1 MMPYC
6 ILFQTIAASDSQ
18 VKKLKSLKNHSL
30 KGDAPTVTANVASN
44 RLFAP
49 NRKQA
54 DSERLLMHNAW
65 VIHLSSSGKSMNTKR
80 KHIALAVINALA
92 VMAATNTAFA
102 QDAQKVERV
111 EITGS
116 NIKRIDSETALPVT
130 VITRAEIERSG
141 ATSAADLIERLSA
154 NNGGGY
160 NSSLALGDSARP
172 GFAGASLRGLGSNN
186 TLVLLNGRRLAVYAF
201 DGGAVNLGAIPLAA
215 LERVE
220 VLRDGAS
227 AIYGSD
233 AIAGVINFITR
244 RDFNGGIAEVYGA
257 MPGGKGDGKYYGATA
272 TIGFGDLA
280 KDGFNVFGSF
290 NYYKQD
296 ALKASDRDFSR
307 TALIRDG
314 TTGAILVNRLSS
326 NSFPANILTATGFV
340 NPFANAY
347 GKNCTPPTSL
357 GTSATDTRCRF
368 DYASV
373 IDTVTPTEKLSFVG
387 AAAFQIN
394 ANNKLIAEVNYA
406 TQKTT
411 FTVSPVPASE
421 ATTFNGDPLLYPA
434 NGRFYPGKGIT
445 PAIPGVTLTG
455 PLNVYY
461 RTIELGGRSNQ
472 PQADEGR
479 ALIGLEG
486 VLAGWDYK
494 TGLYTAQSKVADK
507 YVGGWVFES
516 KFLPAVATGNIN
528 LWGPNDAAGLALL
541 RSTLILQDVRRSKST
556 NNGVDFN
563 LSREIAQLP
572 AGPLAVS
579 VGGEARQEKY
589 SDVPLAV
596 LNSGDVLGGGGDQ
609 LPVVGKRN
617 VAALFTEV
625 SAAVIKN
632 LEATAAVRYDRY
644 SDFGNAVTPKVGLR
658 WQPMKEILLRGSY
671 GEGFR
676 APTLP
681 DLLLPQT
688 QTNTGGAY
696 DDPLYGGAAGCT
708 ARFDPKYCNAQLT
721 VRQGGNP
728 NVKPEKSKQFTIGL
742 VAEPTP
748 NVSLRLDYFNIDQR
762 DVIGTI
768 TADTKLADYIANYNP
783 VTKTSSSIY
792 SPDIITKVDAA
803 TGRTVIN
810 FIRAVTGNVSS
821 QKTSGFD
828 ASIKLRVPK
837 TAVGDFTLGME
848 GTYLGSQKT
857 RTGVGSVES
866 ENVGQY
872 ATFGP
877 VVRFKHTTSVAW
889 DSGPWNAYLGYNWQS
904 AYQDQG
910 GTREVSPYE
919 TFDTALTWSGIKNL
933 KVKLGVRNLTDRHP
947 PFTIQNAYFQVG
959 FDPTYV
965 DPRGRTYRAALEY
978 KFK

>member
-1 MMPYC
+1 ME
-6 ILFQTIAASDSQ
+6 I
-18 VKKLKSLKNHSL
+18 
-30 KGDAPTVTANVASN
+30 
-44 RLFAP
+44 
-49 NRKQA
+49 
-54 DSERLLMHNAW
+54 
-65 VIHLSSSGKSMNTKR
+65 KR
-80 KHIALAVINALA
+80 KHIAIAVINA
-92 VMAATNTAFA
+92 MAAMAVSGGAYA
-102 QDAQKVERV
+102 QVDPQKVERV
-111 EITGS
+111 EVTGS

-130 VITRAEIERSG
+130 IITRAEIERSG

-244 RDFNGGIAEVYGA
+244 RDFNGAIAEIQAA
-257 MPGGKGDGKYYGATA
+257 MPGGKGNGQYYGATA
-272 TIGFGDLA
+272 TFGFGDLA
-280 KDGFNVFGSF
+280 KDGFNAFGSF
-290 NYYKQD
+290 NYYKQE
-296 ALKASDRDFSR
+296 ALKASDRAFSA
-307 TALIRDG
+307 TALIRDA

-326 NSFPANILTATGFV
+326 NSYPANILTDAGFV
-340 NPFANAY
+340 NPYANRY
-347 GKNCTPPTSL
+347 GKNCIPPTSL
-357 GTSATDTRCRF
+357 GTSPTDSRCRF

-373 IDTVTPTEKLSFVG
+373 IDVVTPTEKLSFVG
-387 AAAFQIN
+387 SAAFQIN
-394 ANNKLIAEVNYA
+394 ANNKLIAELNYA

-461 RTIELGGRSNQ
+461 RTVELGGRANQ
-472 PQADEGR
+472 PKADEGR

-486 VLAGWDYK
+486 LIGGWDYK
-494 TGLYTAQSKVADK
+494 TGLYYAESKVAER

-528 LWGPNDAAGLALL
+528 LWGPNDADGLSLL
-541 RSTLILQDVRRSKST
+541 RSTLVLQDVRVAKSS
-556 NNGVDFN
+556 NAGVDFN
-563 LSREIAQLP
+563 MSREIAQLP
-572 AGPLAVS
+572 AGPLGVS
-579 VGGEARQEKY
+579 LGGEARQVKY
-589 SDVPLAV
+589 NDTPLAV
-596 LNSGDVLGGGGDQ
+596 LNNGDVLGGGGDQ
-609 LPVVGKRN
+609 LPVAGKRN
-617 VAALFTEV
+617 VIALFAE
-625 SAAVIKN
+625 ANAPIIKN
-632 LEATAAVRYDRY
+632 LEAQLAVRYDRY

-658 WQPMKEILLRGSY
+658 WQPMKELLLRGSY

-681 DLLLPQT
+681 ELLLPQT
-688 QTNTGGAY
+688 QTNSGGAY

-708 ARFDPKYCNAQLT
+708 TRFDPKYCNAQLT

-728 NVKPEKSKQFTIGL
+728 ALKPEKSKQFTLGI
-742 VAEPTP
+742 VAEPNP
-748 NVSLRLDYFNIDQR
+748 NVSLRLDYFNIEQS
-762 DVIGTI
+762 DVIGI
-768 TADTKLADYIANYNP
+768 ISPDAKLADYIDKFNP
-783 VTKTSSSIY
+783 TTRTSSSIY

-803 TGRTVIN
+803 TGRTVIS
-810 FIRAVTGNVSS
+810 FVKSLYGNVSK

-837 TAVGDFTLGME
+837 TAIGDFTLGME
-848 GTYLGSQKT
+848 GTYLASQKS
-857 RTGVGSVES
+857 RTGTDTTEF
-866 ENVGQY
+866 EAVGQY
-872 ATFGP
+872 AQFGP
-877 VVRFKHTTSVAW
+877 VLRFKHTSSVSW

-910 GTREVSPYE
+910 GKREVSPYE
-919 TFDTALTWSGIKNL
+919 TWDTALTWSGIKNL
-933 KVKLGVRNLTDRHP
+933 KVKLGVRNLMDRSP
-947 PFTIQNAYFQVG
+947 PFTVQNQYFQVG

>member
-1 MMPYC
+1 ME
-6 ILFQTIAASDSQ
+6 I
-18 VKKLKSLKNHSL
+18 
-30 KGDAPTVTANVASN
+30 
-44 RLFAP
+44 
-49 NRKQA
+49 
-54 DSERLLMHNAW
+54 
-65 VIHLSSSGKSMNTKR
+65 KR
-80 KHIALAVINALA
+80 KHIAIAVINA
-92 VMAATNTAFA
+92 MAAMAVSSTTYA
-102 QDAQKVERV
+102 QSSDPQKVERV

-130 VITRAEIERSG
+130 IITRAEIERIG

-215 LERVE
+215 LDRVE

-244 RDFNGGIAEVYGA
+244 KDYQGGVVDATYG
-257 MPGGKGDGKYYGATA
+257 MPTGKGNGQYYTASATV
-272 TIGFGDLA
+272 GFGDLA
-280 KDGFNVFGSF
+280 KDRYNVFGSL

-307 TALIRDG
+307 TAFIRIDG
-314 TTGAILVNRLSS
+314 VTYVNRLSS
-326 NSFPANILTATGFV
+326 NSFPANILDPVAGFV
-340 NPFANAY
+340 NPFANKY
-347 GKNCTPPTSL
+347 GKNCVPPTSL
-357 GTSATDTRCRF
+357 GTSATDSRCRF

-373 IDTVTPTEKLSFVG
+373 IDTVTPVEKLSFVG

-394 ANNKLIAEVNYA
+394 ANTKLIAEANYT
-406 TQKTT
+406 TQKTL
-411 FTVSPVPASE
+411 FVVSPVPASE

-434 NGRFYPGKGIT
+434 NGRFYPGRGIT

-461 RTIELGGRSNQ
+461 RTVELGGRSNE

-479 ALIGLEG
+479 FLLGLEG
-486 VLAGWDYK
+486 TAAGWDYK
-494 TGLYTAQSKVADK
+494 TGVYQAMSKVVDK

-528 LWGPNDAAGLALL
+528 LWGANDAAGLALL
-541 RSTLILQDVRRSKST
+541 RSTLVLQNVRESKST
-556 NNGVDFN
+556 NTGVDFN
-563 LSREIAQLP
+563 VSREIAQLP
-572 AGPLAVS
+572 AGPLAIS
-579 VGGEARQEKY
+579 VGGEARQEKFN
-589 SDVPLAV
+589 DVPLAV
-596 LNSGDVLGGGGDQ
+596 LNNGDVLGGGGSQ

-617 VAALFTEV
+617 VTALFAEAGATIV
-625 SAAVIKN
+625 KN
-632 LEATAAVRYDRY
+632 LEAQLAVRYDRY
-644 SDFGNAVTPKVGLR
+644 SDFGNAVTPKAGLR
-658 WQPMKEILLRGSY
+658 WQPLKEVLLRGSY

-681 DLLLPQT
+681 DLLLPIT
-688 QTNTGGAY
+688 QTNSGGAY
-696 DDPLYGGAAGCT
+696 DDPLYDAQLSCVT
-708 ARFDPKYCNAQLT
+708 RFDPKYCNAQLT

-728 NVKPEKSKQFTIGL
+728 NLKPEKSKQYTLGMVL
-742 VAEPTP
+742 EPTP
-748 NVSLRLDYFNIDQR
+748 NFSLRLDYFDIKQT
-762 DVIGTI
+762 DVIGI
-768 TADTKLADYIANYNP
+768 ISADTKLADYIAKFNKA
-783 VTKTSSSIY
+783 TLTSSSIY
-792 SPDIITKVDAA
+792 APDIITKIDPA
-803 TGRTVIN
+803 TGKVVIN
-810 FIRAVTGNVSS
+810 YIRAGTSNASS

-828 ASIKLRVPK
+828 LSGKLRIPK

-848 GTYLGSQKT
+848 GTYLGSLKVKQNNS
-857 RTGVGSVES
+857 SVET
-866 ENVGQY
+866 ETVGQY

-889 DSGPWNAYLGYNWQS
+889 DRGPWSAYLGYNWQS

-910 GTREVSPYE
+910 GAREVSPYE
-919 TFDTALTWSGIKNL
+919 TWDAYATWGGIKNL
-933 KVKLGVRNLTDRHP
+933 KVKLGVRNFMDRKP
-947 PFTIQNAYFQVG
+947 PFTVQNAYFQVG

-965 DPRGRTYRAALEY
+965 DPRGRTVRLSVEY
-978 KFK
+978 QFK

>member
-1 MMPYC
+1 
-6 ILFQTIAASDSQ
+6 
-18 VKKLKSLKNHSL
+18 
-30 KGDAPTVTANVASN
+30 
-44 RLFAP
+44 
-49 NRKQA
+49 
-54 DSERLLMHNAW
+54 
-65 VIHLSSSGKSMNTKR
+65 MNTKR

-102 QDAQKVERV
+102 QDPQKVERV

-257 MPGGKGDGKYYGATA
+257 MPGGKGNGQRYGASA

-280 KDGFNVFGSF
+280 KDGFNGFASF
-290 NYYKQD
+290 NYDKQE
-296 ALKASDRDFSR
+296 ALKASDRSFSR
-307 TALIRDG
+307 TALILDG
-314 TTGAILVNRLSS
+314 TTGAQLVNRLSS
-326 NSFPANILTATGFV
+326 NSYPANILFNGAFV
-340 NPFANAY
+340 NPYANKY
-347 GKNCTPPTSL
+347 GANCSPPTSL
-357 GTSATDTRCRF
+357 GTSATDSRCRF

-373 IDTVTPTEKLSFVG
+373 IDVVTPSEKLSVVG
-387 AAAFQIN
+387 AFAYQIN
-394 ANNKLIAEVNYA
+394 ANNKLIAEFNYA
-406 TQKTT
+406 TTKTT
-411 FTVSPVPASE
+411 FVVSPVPASE

-434 NGRFYPGKGIT
+434 NGRYYPGKGIT

-461 RTIELGGRSNQ
+461 RTIELGGRADRAQS
-472 PQADEGR
+472 DEGR
-479 ALIGLEG
+479 AVVGLEG
-486 VLAGWDYK
+486 LVAGWDYK
-494 TGLYTAQSKVADK
+494 TGIYTAQSKATDR

-541 RSTLILQDVRRSKST
+541 QSTQILQDVRQSKST
-556 NNGVDFN
+556 NNGIDFN
-563 LSREIAQLP
+563 MSREIAQLP

-579 VGGEARQEKY
+579 LGGEYRQQKY
-589 SDVPLAV
+589 NDVPLAV

-617 VAALFTEV
+617 VFALFGEA
-625 SAAVIKN
+625 SATIVKN
-632 LEATAAVRYDRY
+632 LEAQVAVRYDRY
-644 SDFGNAVTPKVGLR
+644 SDFGNATTPKVGLR
-658 WQPMKEILLRGSY
+658 WQPMKEVLLRGSY

-681 DLLLPQT
+681 ELLLPIT

-696 DDPLYGGAAGCT
+696 DDPLYGGAAACA

-728 NVKPEKSKQFTIGL
+728 NLKPEKSKQFTVGTVL
-742 VAEPTP
+742 EPTA

-762 DVIGTI
+762 DVIGI
-768 TADTKLADYIANYNP
+768 LSADTKLNDYIAKFNP
-783 VTKTSSSIY
+783 ATNTSSSVY
-792 SPDIITKVDAA
+792 APDVITKIDPA
-803 TGRTVIN
+803 TGKTVISYVK
-810 FIRAVTGNVSS
+810 AGYANVST

-828 ASIKLRVPK
+828 ASMKLRVPK
-837 TAVGDFTLGME
+837 TAVGDFTIGME
-848 GTYLGSQKT
+848 GTYLGSQKQ
-857 RTGVGSVES
+857 RTTAGGPES
-866 ENVGQY
+866 QNVGQF
-872 ATFGP
+872 AVFGP
-877 VVRFKHTTSVAW
+877 VVRFKHTTSITW

-904 AYQDQG
+904 AYLDQDG
-910 GTREVSPYE
+910 IREVAPYE
-919 TFDTALTWSGIKNL
+919 TWDTALTWSGIKNL
-933 KVKLGVRNLTDRHP
+933 KVKLGIRNLTDRNP
-947 PFTIQNAYFQVG
+947 PFTVQNQYFQVG
-959 FDPTYV
+959 YDPTYV

>member
-1 MMPYC
+1 
-6 ILFQTIAASDSQ
+6 
-18 VKKLKSLKNHSL
+18 
-30 KGDAPTVTANVASN
+30 
-44 RLFAP
+44 
-49 NRKQA
+49 
-54 DSERLLMHNAW
+54 
-65 VIHLSSSGKSMNTKR
+65 MNTKR

-92 VMAATNTAFA
+92 VMAVTNTAFA
-102 QDAQKVERV
+102 QDTQKVERV

-215 LERVE
+215 IERVE

-244 RDFNGGIAEVYGA
+244 RDFNGGIAEA
-257 MPGGKGDGKYYGATA
+257 MIGVPDGKGDGQYYSASATL
-272 TIGFGDLA
+272 GFGDMA
-280 KDGFNVFGSF
+280 KDGFNGFASF
-290 NYYKQD
+290 NYYKQE
-296 ALKASDRDFSR
+296 ALKALDRSYSN
-307 TALIRDG
+307 TALLRDG
-314 TTGAILVNRLSS
+314 TGAVVLNRLSS
-326 NSFPANILTATGFV
+326 NSYPANILTATGFV
-340 NPFANAY
+340 NPFGNAY
-347 GKNCTPPTSL
+347 GKNCAPPASL
-357 GTSATDTRCRF
+357 GTSATDTRCRY
-368 DYASV
+368 DYASA
-373 IDTVTPTEKLSFVG
+373 IDIVTPVEKLSAVG

-394 ANNKLIAEVNYA
+394 ANNKLIAEFNYA

-411 FTVSPVPASE
+411 FTISPVPASE

-434 NGRFYPGKGIT
+434 NGRYYPGRGIT

-461 RTIELGGRSNQ
+461 RTTELGGRTTQSI
-472 PQADEGR
+472 ADEGR
-479 ALIGLEG
+479 ILVGLEG
-486 VLAGWDYK
+486 LIAGWDYK
-494 TGLYTAQSKVADK
+494 TGLYTAESKVTER
-507 YVGGWVFES
+507 YTSGNVYES

-541 RSTLILQDVRRSKST
+541 QSTEIRADTRRSKST
-556 NNGVDFN
+556 NNGFDFN
-563 LSREIAQLP
+563 MSREVAQLP
-572 AGPLAVS
+572 AGPLGLS
-579 VGGEARQEKY
+579 VGGEARQVKY
-589 SDVPLAV
+589 NDTPLAI
-596 LNSGDVLGGGGDQ
+596 LNDGDVLGGGGNQ

-617 VAALFTEV
+617 VTALFAE
-625 SAAVIKN
+625 ANIPVIKN
-632 LEATAAVRYDRY
+632 LEAQLAVRYDRY
-644 SDFGNAVTPKVGLR
+644 SDFGNATTPKIGVR
-658 WQPMKEILLRGSY
+658 WQPMKELLIRGSY

-681 DLLLPQT
+681 ELLLPQT

-696 DDPLYGGAAGCT
+696 DDPLYGGAAACA

-728 NVKPEKSKQFTIGL
+728 DLKPEKSKQFTVGI

-762 DVIGTI
+762 DVIGI
-768 TADTKLADYIANYNP
+768 VLGDTRLQDYIDKFNP

-792 SPDIITKVDAA
+792 AGDIITKIDAA
-803 TGRTVIN
+803 TGRTVISY
-810 FIRAVTGNVSS
+810 VKSLYGNVSS

-828 ASIKLRVPK
+828 ASMKLRVPK
-837 TAVGDFTLGME
+837 TRFGDFTLGME
-848 GTYLGSQKT
+848 GTYLGSQKQ
-857 RTGVGSVES
+857 RSVGDGVET
-866 ENVGQY
+866 ELVGRY

-877 VVRFKHTTSVAW
+877 VVRFKHTSSVSW

-904 AYQDQG
+904 SYLDQDE
-910 GTREVSPYE
+910 TREVSSYE
-919 TFDTALTWSGIKNL
+919 TWDTSVTWSGIKNL
-933 KVKLGVRNLTDRHP
+933 KVKLGVRNLMDRKP
-947 PFTIQNAYFQVG
+947 PFTTQNAYFQVG
-959 FDPTYV
+959 YDPTYV
-965 DPRGRTYRAALEY
+965 DPRGRTFRAGLEY